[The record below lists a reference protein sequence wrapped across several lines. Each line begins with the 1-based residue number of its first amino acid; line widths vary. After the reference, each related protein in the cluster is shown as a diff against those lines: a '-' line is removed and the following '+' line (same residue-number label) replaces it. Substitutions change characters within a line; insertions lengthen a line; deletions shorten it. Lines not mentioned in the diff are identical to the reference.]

1 MVKNQKK
8 ESKKLGIDFT
18 AIEKAR
24 KYEVKFY
31 DIDSEIDGDKVKT
44 LRNQLNMSQT
54 FFAEVLGLSKKTIE
68 KWEQGKN
75 PIKGT
80 SSRLLYLIEKDHALL
95 DSFFSESR
103 TSSPVQ
109 AKFRD
114 DFLIIAEPVNRNTN
128 KYSQNK
134 NKTYE
139 NYSQVA

>member
-1 MVKNQKK
+1 MVNNQKK
-8 ESKKLGIDFT
+8 ELKQSGIDFN

-31 DIDSEIDGDKVKT
+31 DIDSEIDGNKVKA

-75 PIKGT
+75 SIKGT
-80 SSRLLYLIEKDHALL
+80 SSRLLYLIEKDHTLL

-103 TSSPVQ
+103 TGSHVQ
-109 AKFRD
+109 SKFRD
-114 DFLIIAEPVNRNTN
+114 DFLIIAEPVNHNKT
-128 KYSQNK
+128 KYSRNK
-134 NKTYE
+134 DNTYE